1 MFYKQFLEIT
11 DVLNADFV
19 ENFDYW
25 LATLPSNRQKNITA
39 SMVAAKFDVKYSLA
53 EIILKYAEQQRI
65 LEHYY
70 LVKCP
75 ECDDTLLI
83 VTENSVAEIL
93 SMPIYCSECEKDERI
108 TTDDIYIA
116 YKVIQQPDVTEEQ
129 LYQAIEQ
136 KLIKDGHIT
145 ENFINADSLS
155 NNVETLYKE
164 FYNPSESAYNNLKA
178 LRENLDLDYGK
189 DTTAKGRS
197 LETLIRTLFNEI
209 KGVSCTTDIR
219 TRTNQFDCTAFCR
232 IRTTK
237 LSIFDYL
244 SPYFIIECKNE
255 PDDKPDNNYCNKLLS
270 IMETNEAQIGI
281 IWGRL
286 DATSTCYTIS
296 REHYLTHKT
305 SERNKIIVTFSD
317 TDLENLIDN
326 KINLLKYLETK
337 ILGITLGDKNIMSKT
352 FKDTLK

>member
-25 LATLPSNRQKNITA
+25 LATLPSNRQKNITV

-53 EIILKYAEQQRI
+53 ELILKYAEQQRI

-83 VTENSVAEIL
+83 ITENSVAEIL
-93 SMPIYCSECEKDERI
+93 STTFFCSECEKDERI

-155 NNVETLYKE
+155 NNVEALYKE

-178 LRENLDLDYGK
+178 LGKKLDLDYEK

-197 LETLIRTLFNEI
+197 LETLICELFNEI
-209 KGVSCTTDIR
+209 KGVSCTRDIR
-219 TRTNQFDCTAFCR
+219 TETNQFDCTAFCS

-255 PDDKPDNNYCNKLLS
+255 PDDKPNNNYCNKLLS
-270 IMETNEAQIGI
+270 IMETTEAQIGI

-286 DATSTCYTIS
+286 DATSTCYKIS
-296 REHYLTHKT
+296 KEHYLLHKN
-305 SERNKIIVTFSD
+305 SGRHQIIITFCD
-317 TDLENLIDN
+317 DDLDNLID
-326 KINLLKYLETK
+326 KRINLLKYLESK
-337 ILGITLGDKNIMSKT
+337 ILGITLGDKNIISKK
-352 FKDTLK
+352 FKDTN

>member
-11 DVLNADFV
+11 DILNADFV

-178 LRENLDLDYGK
+178 LRKNLDLDYGK

-197 LETLIRTLFNEI
+197 LETLVCTLFNEI

-219 TRTNQFDCTAFCR
+219 TETNQFDCTAFCS
-232 IRTTK
+232 IRTAK

-255 PDDKPDNNYCNKLLS
+255 PDDKPNNNYCNKLLS
-270 IMETNEAQIGI
+270 IMDTNEAQVGI

-286 DATSTCYTIS
+286 DATSTCFKIS
-296 REHYLTHKT
+296 TNHYLTHKN
-305 SERNKIIVTFSD
+305 SRRHQIIITFCD
-317 TDLENLIDN
+317 ADLDNLID
-326 KINLLKYLETK
+326 KEINLLKYLEKK

-352 FKDTLK
+352 FKDTH

>member
-25 LATLPSNRQKNITA
+25 LATLPRNRQKNITA

-53 EIILKYAEQQRI
+53 EIILKYAEQQKI

-83 VTENSVAEIL
+83 ITENAVAEIL
-93 SMPIYCSECEKDERI
+93 SAPIYCSECERNEKL
-108 TTDDIYIA
+108 TTDDIYIS
-116 YKVIQQPDVTEEQ
+116 YKVIQQPDITEEQ

-136 KLIKDGHIT
+136 KIIKNGHIT
-145 ENFINADSLS
+145 GNFINADSLS

-164 FYNPSESAYNNLKA
+164 FYNPSESAYNNLKT
-178 LRENLDLDYGK
+178 LRKKLDLDYGK
-189 DTTAKGRS
+189 NTTAKGYS
-197 LETLIRTLFNEI
+197 LETLICTLFNEI
-209 KGVSCTTDIR
+209 KGISCTRDIR
-219 TRTNQFDCTAFCR
+219 TETNQFDCTAFCSVK
-232 IRTTK
+232 TSK

-255 PDDKPDNNYCNKLLS
+255 PNDKPDNNYCNKLLS

-281 IWGRL
+281 VWGRL
-286 DATSTCYTIS
+286 DATSTCFTLS
-296 REHYLTHKT
+296 REHYLTHKD
-305 SERNKIIVTFSD
+305 SSRNQIIVTFCD
-317 TDLENLIDN
+317 IDLDNLIDK
-326 KINLLKYLETK
+326 KINLLKYLEIK
-337 ILGITLGDKNIMSKT
+337 ISGITLGDKNIISKT
-352 FKDTLK
+352 FKDTN